1 MLKDRSIVV
10 LEAGFGPEDTDE
22 TMICC
27 GTGFS
32 ALR

>member
-10 LEAGFGPEDTDE
+10 LEAGFGPEDTDG

-27 GTGFS
+27 IAGFS